1 VGSKTHKI
9 EIYFGENKK
18 GIKYQN
24 QINFYKI
31 EKKIDLI
38 STNINYCINIKSKMS
53 ANTETKI
60 KAPKKKSAKEELVET
75 KSLLDVFK
83 GKYSG
88 EHRTACNL
96 SNILHKKEDEIRCDK
111 ARQIHTLGR
120 LAKYEGAEILD
131 EMFAYAIKSGMFVK
145 CNSEVVG
152 VKTRVARYF
161 PKHKVK
167 VEQYAHYTNY
177 DNYLQR
183 AETADEAPIYYEGN
197 FLIKSYEPILRERLM
212 AVKAEWSPFQEIKN
226 VNDLLGL
233 SLREPAPKKQAPA
246 PEAVA
251 VAVAVAPEPK
261 PKAPRKP
268 RQPKAKKE
276 LIIEE

>member
-1 VGSKTHKI
+1 
-9 EIYFGENKK
+9 
-18 GIKYQN
+18 
-24 QINFYKI
+24 
-31 EKKIDLI
+31 
-38 STNINYCINIKSKMS
+38 MS
-53 ANTETKI
+53 ANTEPKV

-75 KSLLDVFK
+75 KNLLDVFK

-96 SNILHKKEDEIRCDK
+96 SNILNKKEDEIRCDK
-111 ARQIHTLGR
+111 ARHIHTLGR
-120 LAKYEGAEILD
+120 LAKYEGAEILE
-131 EMFAYAIKSGMFVK
+131 EMFAYAVKSGMFIK
-145 CNSEVVG
+145 CNSAVVG

-197 FLIKSYEPILRERLM
+197 FLIKSYEPILRERFL

-233 SLREPAPKKQAPA
+233 SLREPAPKKPE

>member
-1 VGSKTHKI
+1 
-9 EIYFGENKK
+9 
-18 GIKYQN
+18 
-24 QINFYKI
+24 
-31 EKKIDLI
+31 
-38 STNINYCINIKSKMS
+38 MS
-53 ANTETKI
+53 ANTQTKI
-60 KAPKKKSAKEELVET
+60 QTPKKKSAKEELVET

-88 EHRTACNL
+88 EHRNACNL

-111 ARQIHTLGR
+111 ARHIHTLGR

-131 EMFAYAIKSGMFVK
+131 EMFAYAVKSGMFVK

-152 VKTRVARYF
+152 VKTRVAKYI

-233 SLREPAPKKQAPA
+233 SLREPAPKKQAPE

-261 PKAPRKP
+261 PKAPRALP
-268 RQPKAKKE
+268 F
-276 LIIEE
+276 